1 MKRTFIKAVCISLCS
16 LAFLSGCSKQDNI
29 TTISDTSSPAEDS
42 VTVSDDT
49 TSPDVQTEIM
59 VSDTVASLVTEAPAE
74 YDEGWETASM
84 EQQILATDEKWSVT
98 GKPVYKDGYMGV
110 DGENM
115 FDITYL
121 SPVGPEEAYR
131 FEFELNTKE
140 TENDEKWQTL
150 FAGLR
155 IDSEGG
161 IADENN
167 GLWISFKN
175 NVMGIK
181 GATNS
186 TWNEGVSEFA
196 LPFSFTEGFRRVC
209 IEDDRAA
216 NVINIYQASENGFN
230 VLIYKLKI
238 EKGSDGN
245 SVINIF
251 SYEDNFEKTSQSLV
265 MDLDLSYFTS
275 GYIKLWN
282 HNRGSV
288 YVKNLA
294 MKVI

>member
-1 MKRTFIKAVCISLCS
+1 MKHVFIKAVCIGLCS
-16 LAFLSGCSKQDNI
+16 LIFLSGCSKKDNV
-29 TTISDTSSPAEDS
+29 TTAPDTSSPVEDS
-42 VTVSDDT
+42 ATASDDT

-59 VSDTVASLVTEAPAE
+59 ISDTVASIVTEAPTE

-84 EQQILATDEKWSVT
+84 GQQILATDENWSVT

-121 SPVGPEEAYR
+121 TTVGPEEAYR

-140 TENDEKWQTL
+140 TANDEKWQTL

-167 GLWISFKN
+167 GIWISFKN
-175 NVMGIK
+175 GVMGIK
-181 GATNS
+181 GASGTA
-186 TWNEGVSEFA
+186 WNEGVCEFP

-216 NVINIYQASENGFN
+216 NIINIYQASDNGFN
-230 VLIYKLKI
+230 VLVYKLKI
-238 EKGSDGN
+238 EKGEDGN
-245 SVINIF
+245 SLINVF
-251 SYEDNFEKTSQSLV
+251 TYEDGFEKVSQSV
-265 MDLDLSYFTS
+265 EMGFDLSFFS
-275 GYIKLWN
+275 GGYIKLWN

-294 MKVI
+294 VKVI

>member
-1 MKRTFIKAVCISLCS
+1 MTLCS
-16 LAFLSGCSKQDNI
+16 LVVLSGCSKKEDV
-29 TTISDTSSPAEDS
+29 TTVSDTSVPAEDS
-42 VTVSDDT
+42 AVVSDDT
-49 TSPDVQTEIM
+49 ASTDVQTEIM
-59 VSDTVASLVTEAPAE
+59 ISDTVASLVTEAPAE

-84 EQQILATDEKWSVT
+84 EQQILATDENWSVT

-167 GLWISFKN
+167 GLWVSFKN
-175 NVMGIK
+175 GVMGIK
-181 GATNS
+181 GASDT
-186 TWNEGVSEFA
+186 TWNEGIFEFV
-196 LPFSFTEGFRRVC
+196 LPFSFKEGFRRVC
-209 IEDDRAA
+209 IEDDRVA
-216 NVINIYQASENGFN
+216 NVINIYQASDDGFN
-230 VLIYKLKI
+230 VLVYKLKI
-238 EKGSDGN
+238 ENISGSSCVN
-245 SVINIF
+245 VF
-251 SYEDNFEKTSQSLV
+251 TYEDGFGECIQTIQLGFDISF
-265 MDLDLSYFTS
+265 LSG

-294 MKVI
+294 VKVI